1 MGVTRHVVTDTTA
14 QVMTQVLEEH
24 RVEAEEAADR

>member
-1 MGVTRHVVTDTTA
+1 MGVTRHLVADATPK
-14 QVMTQVLEEH
+14 VMTQVLEEH